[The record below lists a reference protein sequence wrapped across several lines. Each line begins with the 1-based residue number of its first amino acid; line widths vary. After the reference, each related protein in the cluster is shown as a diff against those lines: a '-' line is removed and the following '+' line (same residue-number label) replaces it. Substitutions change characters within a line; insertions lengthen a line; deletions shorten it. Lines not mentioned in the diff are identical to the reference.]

1 MQLNEGLIRQEAAMQ
16 STMDELAR
24 MSDAIDQQIM
34 NMFSSPWHVPRG
46 EKEGGGIRFQMPRPR
61 ILVEQKE
68 DKVVLTVQQRF
79 VKMWLTVQQHF
90 VKMWLWLR

>member
-1 MQLNEGLIRQEAAMQ
+1 MYKIMTATEVSMQLNEGLRRQAVAMQ

-24 MSDAIDQQIM
+24 SMSDTIDQQIGL
-34 NMFSSPWHVPRG
+34 FSSPWHVPRG

-68 DKVVLTVQQRF
+68 DKVVLTVQH
-79 VKMWLTVQQHF
+79 TY
-90 VKMWLWLR
+90 